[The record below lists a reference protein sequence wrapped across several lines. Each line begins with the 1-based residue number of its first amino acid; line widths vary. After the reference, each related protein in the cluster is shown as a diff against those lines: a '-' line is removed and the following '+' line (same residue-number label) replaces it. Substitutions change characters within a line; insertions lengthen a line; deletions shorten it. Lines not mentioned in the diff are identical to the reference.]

1 VGGRAL
7 KGPAAKMM
15 EEMGLPVTAAAV
27 ADYYGDLIDAFVYDQ
42 QDEGTLAGSD
52 LLVIDE
58 QDEGTLAGSDL
69 ALLCVDTI
77 MADEAG
83 RTRLAQDIIA
93 FAAGLIR

>member
-42 QDEGTLAGSD
+42 QDA
-52 LLVIDE
+52 
-58 QDEGTLAGSDL
+58 GTLAGSDL
-69 ALLCVDTI
+69 ALLSVDTI

-83 RTRLAQDIIA
+83 RARLAQDIIA